1 MVMSNESTALCEE
14 NYLVRFFVSIIPI
27 IMYNYSIISKYFPLY
42 KFLLYT
48 NSTTIIMKN
57 LNSLCNLY
65 DHPLKIYNIN
75 SLNDVFIKG

>member
-1 MVMSNESTALCEE
+1 
-14 NYLVRFFVSIIPI
+14 
-27 IMYNYSIISKYFPLY
+27 MYNYSIISKYFPLY